1 MPGFARYSGT
11 ETHIRID
18 DDVTSIPE
26 CAFENRD
33 VVDVVLPEGLKH
45 IGHCAFDGCTSLQK
59 INLPDG
65 LLTIE
70 NGAFRACNV
79 LPTIHIPSSVTVIG
93 AAAFFECTALKE
105 VALHEGS
112 LRVIGTQAFYD
123 CPSLVKISIPS
134 TVGFIGDAAFWGCKS
149 LTEVNLCEG
158 LRRIDEGAF
167 RDCISLLRINIPST
181 MAFIDET
188 AFDNCRI
195 LRNVAIS
202 PSTQLREFWT
212 TYRANTMFQDLD
224 CTFDMLRN
232 RFDKLPLHEFCF
244 YHSRQAIM
252 EYIDPFEWIKNN
264 YDGEPPSPSPVDCS
278 KVDFL
283 GMTPLHV
290 LACSGTHDILLYQR
304 IIDSYPGALIA
315 TDEWSDVPLTYI
327 MLSDAPMEILH
338 FFLEM
343 HKREWG
349 KMPFDF
355 ATLITRMVNCKS
367 GERIRQ
373 VIQAQRKVFPEVEV
387 NWQVIVD
394 ESKSI
399 DCMVPLSMFRILVEA
414 FASSRSVCMNF
425 EHQLE
430 VDERIAGIQRIYFD
444 PFTHLEGSQRTAFLD
459 RLMAIS
465 DEGTPLDYD
474 RLIGFDD
481 DYRIG
486 LLNEIQGM
494 IMNFTQ
500 IRDELLLGASTTLE
514 LALWKAVV
522 NEFPQYQPKNGIE
535 DIGKKRVDC
544 RLIGGKMY
552 QVVIPNVLS
561 FL

>member
-1 MPGFARYSGT
+1 
-11 ETHIRID
+11 
-18 DDVTSIPE
+18 
-26 CAFENRD
+26 
-33 VVDVVLPEGLKH
+33 
-45 IGHCAFDGCTSLQK
+45 
-59 INLPDG
+59 
-65 LLTIE
+65 
-70 NGAFRACNV
+70 
-79 LPTIHIPSSVTVIG
+79 
-93 AAAFFECTALKE
+93 
-105 VALHEGS
+105 
-112 LRVIGTQAFYD
+112 
-123 CPSLVKISIPS
+123 
-134 TVGFIGDAAFWGCKS
+134 
-149 LTEVNLCEG
+149 
-158 LRRIDEGAF
+158 
-167 RDCISLLRINIPST
+167 
-181 MAFIDET
+181 
-188 AFDNCRI
+188 
-195 LRNVAIS
+195 
-202 PSTQLREFWT
+202 
-212 TYRANTMFQDLD
+212 
-224 CTFDMLRN
+224 MLRN
-232 RFDKLPLHEFCF
+232 RFDELPLHELCF
-244 YHSRQAIM
+244 YHSRQAM
-252 EYIDPFEWIKNN
+252 VEYKDPFEWINNN
-264 YDGEPPSPSPVDCS
+264 YYGEPPSPSPVDCS

-290 LACSGTHDILLYQR
+290 LACSGTHDIRLYQF
-304 IIDSYPGALIA
+304 IVDSYTGALIA

-373 VIQAQRKVFPEVEV
+373 VIQAQRKVFPEVKV

-394 ESKSI
+394 KSKSI
-399 DCMVPLSMFRILVEA
+399 DCMVSL
-414 FASSRSVCMNF
+414 RSQ
-425 EHQLE
+425 H
-430 VDERIAGIQRIYFD
+430 
-444 PFTHLEGSQRTAFLD
+444 TAFLD

-535 DIGKKRVDC
+535 DIVSQSTTR
-544 RLIGGKMY
+544 
-552 QVVIPNVLS
+552 IPSINTSSPYLASLLS
-561 FL
+561 LHNESVAATDIPVTV